1 MAKISRRAVASS
13 SSNSAT
19 ITSSSSSASSSFVQN
34 SSASSSSSASLSS
47 ATGGT
52 ANIRTTSQQA
62 VSSEGRTNANSI
74 LNEGKSTR
82 SVSSSGATHFID
94 TPLGGYA
101 SASATVT
108 ATPYPLRNDG
118 TQFTTTHS
126 NVYAYTTTTG

>member
-1 MAKISRRAVASS
+1 MAKLSRRAIASS
-13 SSNSAT
+13 SSNSAA
-19 ITSSSSSASSSFVQN
+19 ITSSSSSSTQSF
-34 SSASSSSSASLSS
+34 SSLSPAAS
-47 ATGGT
+47 
-52 ANIRTTSQQA
+52 IHSTSQQA
-62 VSSEGRTNANSI
+62 VSSEGRINANSI

-82 SVSSSGATHFID
+82 SVHSGPTHFID

-118 TQFTTTHS
+118 AQFSTIHS